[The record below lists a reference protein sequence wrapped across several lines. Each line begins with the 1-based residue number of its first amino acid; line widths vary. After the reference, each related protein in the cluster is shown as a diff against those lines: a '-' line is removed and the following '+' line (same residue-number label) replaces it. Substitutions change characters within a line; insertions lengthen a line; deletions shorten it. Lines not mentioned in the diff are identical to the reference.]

1 MKKLI
6 KFPSIEQFRTVVANI
21 NRRYNFIGLD
31 ENGDAIYDYTLP
43 KPTITFKGT
52 TKLHG
57 TNFGISRNNISGMWA
72 QSRENIITPEK
83 DNAGA
88 AWFAQANK
96 EVFQRMFEEIS
107 EKENVDLDTNTIT
120 IYSEWAGNGIQK
132 GVAVNGIP
140 KSMFIF
146 GVKVSPFA
154 SVDENVDNG
163 DINNKAP
170 KAYWVDYSYLKA
182 PESKIYNI
190 DDFGTFEIDID
201 FNRPDLAQNKIIE
214 MTMEVEK
221 ECPVGKAF
229 GISGIG
235 EGCVLSADVNGDVY
249 RFKSKGERHAGKSKV
264 KTLNKV
270 DDEKINK
277 TLELAEKVTPTW
289 RLAQMLETSCN
300 FMNGGTLDRSK
311 LGEFIKLVIAD
322 IIKEDID
329 LLVEA
334 GLEPK
339 DIGKY
344 VSDIARR
351 YFFDQELI

>member
-1 MKKLI
+1 MKLVKI
-6 KFPSIEQFRTVVANI
+6 ESIEPQVSYDISVKNTNCFFANGILVHNSNAGVSYNNVA
-21 NRRYNFIGLD
+21 
-31 ENGDAIYDYTLP
+31 
-43 KPTITFKGT
+43 
-52 TKLHG
+52 
-57 TNFGISRNNISGMWA
+57 GMWA

-83 DNAGA
+83 DNQGA
-88 AWFAQANK
+88 AWFVQANK

-229 GISGIG
+229 CISGIG
-235 EGCVLSADVNGDVY
+235 EGIVFSADVNGDVY
-249 RFKSKGERHAGKSKV
+249 RFKSKGELHSSSKV
-264 KTLNKV
+264 RTLASV
-270 DDEKINK
+270 DV
-277 TLELAEKVTPTW
+277 EKVNSIMEFVDYAVTENRVEQAIGIVFPNNEP
-289 RLAQMLETSCN
+289 LEMKKIGEILRWVINDVMKEETDT
-300 FMNGGTLDRSK
+300 MIKNG
-311 LGEFIKLVIAD
+311 I
-322 IIKEDID
+322 
-329 LLVEA
+329 
-334 GLEPK
+334 EPK
-339 DIGKY
+339 EVNKY
-344 VSDIARR
+344 LSAKAK
-351 YFFDQELI
+351 ELFVKKLQNIYV

>member
-1 MKKLI
+1 MKLVKI
-6 KFPSIEQFRTVVANI
+6 ESIEPQVSYDISVKDTNCFFANGILVHNSNAAVSCNNVA
-21 NRRYNFIGLD
+21 
-31 ENGDAIYDYTLP
+31 
-43 KPTITFKGT
+43 
-52 TKLHG
+52 
-57 TNFGISRNNISGMWA
+57 GMWA

-83 DNAGA
+83 DNQGA
-88 AWFAQANK
+88 AWFTQANK

-146 GVKVSPFA
+146 GVKISPFT

-163 DINNKAP
+163 DVNNKAP

-182 PESKIYNI
+182 PEAKIYNI

-214 MTMEVEK
+214 MTMEVER

-235 EGCVLSADVNGDVY
+235 EGIVFSADVNGDVY
-249 RFKSKGERHAGKSKV
+249 RFKSKGELHSSSKV
-264 KTLNKV
+264 KTLASV
-270 DDEKINK
+270 DV
-277 TLELAEKVTPTW
+277 EKVNSIMEFVDYAVTENRVEQAIGIVFPNNEP
-289 RLAQMLETSCN
+289 LEMKKVGEVLRWVINDVMKEETDT
-300 FMNGGTLDRSK
+300 MIKNG
-311 LGEFIKLVIAD
+311 I
-322 IIKEDID
+322 
-329 LLVEA
+329 
-334 GLEPK
+334 EPK
-339 DIGKY
+339 EVNKY
-344 VSDIARR
+344 LSAKAK
-351 YFFDQELI
+351 ELFVKKLQNIFV

>member
-1 MKKLI
+1 MKLVKI
-6 KFPSIEQFRTVVANI
+6 ESIEPQVSYDISVKNTNCFFANEI
-21 NRRYNFIGLD
+21 LVHNSNAGV
-31 ENGDAIYDYTLP
+31 
-43 KPTITFKGT
+43 
-52 TKLHG
+52 
-57 TNFGISRNNISGMWA
+57 SCNNISGMWA

-83 DNAGA
+83 DNQGA
-88 AWFAQANK
+88 AWFVQANK

-229 GISGIG
+229 CISGIG
-235 EGCVLSADVNGDVY
+235 EGIVFSADVNGDVY
-249 RFKSKGERHAGKSKV
+249 RFKSKGELHSSSKV
-264 KTLNKV
+264 RTLASV
-270 DDEKINK
+270 DV
-277 TLELAEKVTPTW
+277 EKVNSIMEFVDYAVTENRVEQAIGIVFPNNEP
-289 RLAQMLETSCN
+289 LEMKKIGEILRWVINDVMKEETDT
-300 FMNGGTLDRSK
+300 MIKNG
-311 LGEFIKLVIAD
+311 I
-322 IIKEDID
+322 
-329 LLVEA
+329 
-334 GLEPK
+334 EPK
-339 DIGKY
+339 EVNKY
-344 VSDIARR
+344 LSAKAK
-351 YFFDQELI
+351 ELFVKKLQNIYV